1 MGIERIEFHTEAF
14 RALLHDDKVVA
25 DLTRRGQAI
34 ASAAGNGVEV
44 QVRKYRSRPVVIV
57 AADSQEAKKAEATDK
72 VLTTA
77 LGAGRG

>member
-1 MGIERIEFHTEAF
+1 MGITKIEFHSEAF
-14 RALLHDDKVVA
+14 RTLLHDDRILTE
-25 DLTRRGQAI
+25 LTRRGRAI